1 MTAGPELSKD
11 LVRRARL
18 LSMGV
23 ARPQARTVAEAAKIL
38 CGIQAQDYNAAALG
52 IRARSKGLTAA
63 DVDKAMFRDRTV
75 ARTWLMRE
83 TIHLVPAADLHW
95 MLSLF
100 GPRNAAASM
109 KRAPGLGLSESDG
122 EKGLKAIRRAAEKT
136 GAATRVEITAALKKA
151 GIDVDPLN
159 RVPMHLVRRAGS
171 LGIIVEVAPKDGSQ
185 AFGSLQDWIPA
196 TEELDRQTALERLA
210 RGYFA
215 AFQPASRTDFA
226 AWSGLP
232 VGELNAGIERLK
244 SELAEVS
251 IGGSKGWVLERD
263 LPRLKK
269 ARAVALRLL
278 PAFDGLILGYKS
290 REFAIDRKHLK
301 AIWPGGGVIR
311 PVVTVDGRAIGT
323 WKVVKKAK
331 GPQVAVQA
339 FGERVA
345 PSEKDLSAEIR
356 DVQRF
361 LGG

>member
-1 MTAGPELSKD
+1 MAAAPELSNE

-23 ARPQARTVAEAAKIL
+23 AKAQPRTVAEAAGAL

-52 IRARSKGLTAA
+52 IRVRSKGLTAA
-63 DVDKAMFRDRTV
+63 DVDMAMFQDRTV

-100 GPRNAAASM
+100 GARNAAASR
-109 KRAPGLGLSESDG
+109 KRAPGLGLNEADG
-122 EKGLKAIRRAAEKT
+122 EKGMKAIRRAAEKT
-136 GAATRVEITAALKKA
+136 GAATRAEITTALKKA
-151 GIDVDPLN
+151 GIGVDPLN

-171 LGIIVEVAPKDGSQ
+171 LGIIVEVAPKGGKQ
-185 AFGSLQDWIPA
+185 AFGSLPDWIPA
-196 TEELDRQTALERLA
+196 AEELDRPAALERLA
-210 RGYFA
+210 RGYLA

-232 VGELNAGIERLK
+232 AGELNAGIEKLAG
-244 SELAEVS
+244 ELAEVFV
-251 IGGSKGWVLERD
+251 GGSKAWVFEKD

-269 ARAVALRLL
+269 VRPVGLRLL

-290 REFAIDRKHLK
+290 REFAIDPQHLK

-311 PVVTVDGRAIGT
+311 PVVTVDGRATGT
-323 WKVVKKAK
+323 WKVTRNAK
-331 GPQVAVQA
+331 GPYVVVQ
-339 FGERVA
+339 
-345 PSEKDLSAEIR
+345 P
-356 DVQRF
+356 
-361 LGG
+361 